1 MPALPA
7 GHGQGRRQAP
17 VVTGHGNGK
26 DRVADGSTRRGAL
39 PPSSRQEREWPSPC
53 RARNSW
59 NRLDVEVQH
68 VLAHAA
74 LRVLG
79 DGGNLAA
86 AGLYVTHPGPAL
98 HLAASVFRSD
108 ERRLGKQCVCTCVS
122 VL

>member
-39 PPSSRQEREWPSPC
+39 PPSSRQEREGPSPC

-59 NRLDVEVQH
+59 KRLDVEVQH
-68 VLAHAA
+68 VLAHAE
-74 LRVLG
+74 LRVQG
-79 DGGNLAA
+79 DGGIVAGVGLSVDYTGDARRTEAA
-86 AGLYVTHPGPAL
+86 
-98 HLAASVFRSD
+98 
-108 ERRLGKQCVCTCVS
+108 
-122 VL
+122 

>member
-39 PPSSRQEREWPSPC
+39 PPSSRQEREGPSPC

-59 NRLDVEVQH
+59 NRIDVEVTQ
-68 VLAHAA
+68 VIAHAE
-74 LRVLG
+74 LRVQG
-79 DGGNLAA
+79 DGWIVAEV
-86 AGLYVTHPGPAL
+86 GLYVDHPGATL
-98 HLAASVFRSD
+98 
-108 ERRLGKQCVCTCVS
+108 RRAGGEAGE
-122 VL
+122 